1 MSKAYGLLH
10 GIKAGF
16 LDDDE
21 HFPLDVEHVTCTCL
35 AKKFHIWGDLLK
47 CPTSPRD
54 TWPGDFISHGVP
66 LSLKAS

>member
-35 AKKFHIWGDLLK
+35 AKKFHI
-47 CPTSPRD
+47 
-54 TWPGDFISHGVP
+54 
-66 LSLKAS
+66 